1 MVDVLRRGFP
11 PAPTLAQLMDHK
23 SDWWLLRNHNIS
35 NSSPLTQPLSMLDF
49 YIKGE
54 KYLAQFVLFSHN
66 EILNGARIGSN
77 EGCWT
82 NVRRGS
88 VTLLSQNWQL
98 LLCTLLASHPNSAV
112 SSHSYF
118 SVRTPCSSAFP
129 SMGQQKKQSELKHWN
144 IAKEYFDALWASTF
158 SL

>member
-1 MVDVLRRGFP
+1 
-11 PAPTLAQLMDHK
+11 
-23 SDWWLLRNHNIS
+23 
-35 NSSPLTQPLSMLDF
+35 MLDF

-66 EILNGARIGSN
+66 EILNGARVGSN

-98 LLCTLLASHPNSAV
+98 LLCTLLASHPNSAE
-112 SSHSYF
+112 SSPTLTCQPEHQAAQPFY
-118 SVRTPCSSAFP
+118 
-129 SMGQQKKQSELKHWN
+129 QWDNNKKGKGTN
-144 IAKEYFDALWASTF
+144 ILIHCK
-158 SL
+158 